1 MTKED
6 IDELK
11 REAEHWKTSWGAPM
25 PAGQSQ
31 AMATGVLKLV
41 AYIAELEARL
51 SPKEG
56 GDGV

>member
-1 MTKED
+1 
-6 IDELK
+6 
-11 REAEHWKTSWGAPM
+11 
-25 PAGQSQ
+25 
-31 AMATGVLKLV
+31 MATGVLKLV